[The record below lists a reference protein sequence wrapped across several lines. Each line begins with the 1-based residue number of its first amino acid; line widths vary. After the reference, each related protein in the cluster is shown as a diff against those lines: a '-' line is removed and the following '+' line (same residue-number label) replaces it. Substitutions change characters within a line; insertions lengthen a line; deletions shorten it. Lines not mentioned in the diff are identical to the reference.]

1 MSKTVTN
8 WFARS
13 TGSKSLARESTTS
26 LSGTKCSSVHP
37 QETKERDAPLGN
49 NTSSTGIS
57 NGIVDLKV
65 LEKPEV
71 VASADVVSSC
81 DSEEEEEEGDQEEEE
96 EEAATNQA
104 FLQLELGPQVPLKEQ
119 LEKDKE
125 DESLRRWK
133 EQLLGS
139 ASLDD
144 AAAAGGGDGGFSEP
158 EVKVLRLGIAARGR
172 EELELPLPLTTNA
185 RGHTFSL
192 KEGSHY
198 QLKFVFT
205 VRNNIV
211 PGLTC
216 INTVWKAG
224 IVVDQTRSM
233 LGTFAPQKQPYIH
246 VMAQQVTPSGAL
258 ARGPYSARTRFI
270 DDDGTV
276 YLDMNYSFEI
286 RKDW

>member
-37 QETKERDAPLGN
+37 QETDAPLGK

-57 NGIVDLKV
+57 NGIVDLKA

-81 DSEEEEEEGDQEEEE
+81 DSEEEEEEDQEEEE
-96 EEAATNQA
+96 EAAANQE
-104 FLQLELGPQVPLKEQ
+104 FPQLELGPQVTLKEQ

-144 AAAAGGGDGGFSEP
+144 AAAAAGGDGGFSEP

-172 EELELPLPLTTNA
+172 EELEFPLPLTTNA

-205 VRNNIV
+205 VKNNIV

-233 LGTFAPQKQPYIH
+233 LGTFAPQQQPYIH

>member
-37 QETKERDAPLGN
+37 QETDAPLGK

-57 NGIVDLKV
+57 NGIVDLKA
-65 LEKPEV
+65 LEKLEV
-71 VASADVVSSC
+71 VASADVISSC
-81 DSEEEEEEGDQEEEE
+81 DSEEEEEEDQEEEE
-96 EEAATNQA
+96 EAAANQE
-104 FLQLELGPQVPLKEQ
+104 FPQLELGPQVPLKEQ

-144 AAAAGGGDGGFSEP
+144 AAAAAGGDGGFSEP

-205 VRNNIV
+205 VKNNIV

-233 LGTFAPQKQPYIH
+233 LGTFAPQQQPYIH

>member
-8 WFARS
+8 WFAR
-13 TGSKSLARESTTS
+13 TGSKSLPKEPTLVR
-26 LSGTKCSSVHP
+26 CSSVHRT
-37 QETKERDAPLGN
+37 TKENAPLGN
-49 NTSSTGIS
+49 TNSDGIS
-57 NGIVDLKV
+57 NENDNDNDVKSCAQKSEI
-65 LEKPEV
+65 V
-71 VASADVVSSC
+71 VAVPDEDNVVSPC
-81 DSEEEEEEGDQEEEE
+81 DSEEEEEENQE
-96 EEAATNQA
+96 EEAANEE
-104 FLQLELGPQVPLKEQ
+104 FVHLELGPQVPLKEQ

-139 ASLDD
+139 SASLLD
-144 AAAAGGGDGGFSEP
+144 AVGGGDGFDSDP
-158 EVKVLRLGIAARGR
+158 EVKVLRLGIQVRGR
-172 EELELPLPLTTNA
+172 EELDMPLPLTTNA

-198 QLKFVFT
+198 QLKFLFT

-211 PGLTC
+211 SGLSC
-216 INTVWKAG
+216 INAVWKAG
-224 IVVDQTRSM
+224 IMVDQTRSM
-233 LGTFAPQKQPYIH
+233 LGTFAPQQEPYLHI
-246 VMAQQVTPSGAL
+246 MAEQETPSGAL

-276 YLDMNYSFEI
+276 FLDVHYSFEI